1 MSSPRDYYEVL
12 GVARDASEA
21 DLKKSYRKLAMQYHP
36 DRNPDDPQAEAKFK
50 EVSEAY
56 AVLSDAEKRSMY
68 DRFGHQ
74 GIRGQGMDPGFANA
88 EDILS
93 QFSDMFG
100 DLFGFGGGGRRGG
113 GRGGG
118 PRLRRGSDT
127 EYALQLD
134 FLEAVHGTTKE
145 VSVPRHAIC
154 TGCKG
159 SGAEPGTEPTGCTTC
174 GGAGQVIQGHGF
186 LRIRTA
192 CPTCQGRG
200 KVVGTPCKQ
209 CDGAGRTRVVD
220 TLSITVPAGV
230 DNGLQ
235 LRLSG
240 KGDEGDPGAPA
251 GDLYVHIQV
260 REHERFRR
268 NGNEILVEV
277 PISYPQA
284 CLGGAITVP
293 TVDGEERLEI
303 PAGTPSG
310 KVFTLRGKG
319 VPNLGR
325 RGGRGDHHVQVVVAV
340 PTRLSGDEEEL
351 IRKLAALQDHRVSEK
366 GFWKEFL
373 GRFST

>member
-12 GVARDASEA
+12 GVARDASDA
-21 DLKKSYRKLAMQYHP
+21 DLKKAYRNLAKEYHP
-36 DRNPDDPQAEAKFK
+36 DRNPDDPKAEAKFK
-50 EVSEAY
+50 EFSEAY

-118 PRLRRGSDT
+118 QRLRRGSDT

-145 VSVPRHAIC
+145 VNVPRHAIC
-154 TGCKG
+154 AGCKG

-192 CPTCQGRG
+192 CPICQGRG
-200 KVVGTPCKQ
+200 KVVTSPCKQ

-235 LRLSG
+235 LRLNG

-251 GDLYVHIQV
+251 GDLYVHIHV

-268 NGNEILVEV
+268 NGNEVLVEV
-277 PISYPQA
+277 PVSYPQA

-293 TVDGEERLEI
+293 TVDGEEILDI
-303 PAGTPSG
+303 PPGTPSG

-340 PTRLSGDEEEL
+340 PTKLSADEEEL
-351 IRKLAALQDHRVSEK
+351 IRKLAALQDHRVTDK

>member
-12 GVARDASEA
+12 GVARDVGEA
-21 DLKKSYRKLAMQYHP
+21 ELKKAYRKLAMQYHP
-36 DRNPDDPQAEAKFK
+36 DRNPDDPQAEARFK

-56 AVLSDAEKRSMY
+56 AVLSDPEKRAMY

-74 GIRGQGMDPGFANA
+74 GLRGQGMDPGFANA

-118 PRLRRGSDT
+118 QRIRRGSDT
-127 EYALQLD
+127 EFALELD
-134 FLEAVHGTTKE
+134 FLEAVHGTSKE
-145 VSVPRHAIC
+145 VSVPRLALC
-154 TGCKG
+154 TGCSG
-159 SGAEPGTEPTGCTTC
+159 TGAEAGSKPQSCSTC
-174 GGAGQVIQGHGF
+174 GGAGQVIQGQGF
-186 LRIRTA
+186 LRIRTT
-192 CPTCQGRG
+192 CPTCAGRG
-200 KVVGTPCKQ
+200 SVITNPCKQ

-220 TLSITVPAGV
+220 TLTVAVPAGV
-230 DNGLQ
+230 DTGLQ

-240 KGDEGDPGAPA
+240 KGNEGDPGAPP
-251 GDLYVHIQV
+251 GDLYVHLQV
-260 REHERFRR
+260 RPHERFRR
-268 NGNEILVEV
+268 NQNDILVEV
-277 PISYPQA
+277 PVSYPQA
-284 CLGGAITVP
+284 CLGGEIKVP
-293 TVDGEERLEI
+293 TVDGEESLEI

-319 VPNLGR
+319 VPQLGR

-340 PTRLSGDEEEL
+340 PTKLSSEEEEL

-373 GRFST
+373 GRFSN